1 MLISGSVLY
10 AESTKGSSYLKDEFV
25 PSGYTITWILM
36 VQVITRWL
44 TLLRRVLVIRTIV
57 HCVKWNSYSSKVLW
71 IKRDWTIWRRLHLK
85 SVNGVSIFDVQILLL
100 NQIYRCHQ
108 GHTKLLYDS
117 YRPWSIA
124 KLFTTVN
131 YSTIK
136 YIILTSVFSI
146 AHSWQKWLCLKS
158 F

>member
-85 SVNGVSIFDVQILLL
+85 SANGVSIFEVHKLFLHK
-100 NQIYRCHQ
+100 IYWCHQ
-108 GHTKLLYDS
+108 GLVPRHDS
-117 YRPWSIA
+117 YKPWSIA

-136 YIILTSVFSI
+136 YIILTPVFSI
-146 AHSWQKWLCLKS
+146 AYSWQKWLCLKS